1 MHLKFPGKSIDLSCP
16 RVMGVLNVTPDSFS
30 DGGQFVNLDMAI
42 ERAEQM
48 AAEGASIIDVGGE
61 STRPGSSPVP
71 VNEELDRIIPVIEK
85 IHESIDAPISVDTSK
100 PEVMRAAIEAGAG
113 MINDV
118 FALRSPGA
126 LEVAAELGVPVCI
139 MHMLGKPKSMQDA
152 PVYEDVVAEVKQ
164 FLESR
169 ARAALDAGVANQHIL
184 LDPGFGFGKTLA
196 HNLVLLGSLGEIDS
210 LGYPVLVGISRKAM
224 IGKILDQPASERVA
238 GSVAAA
244 MIAVQQGAKIV
255 RVHDVKA
262 TQDALKI
269 LGALENETA

>member
-1 MHLKFPGKSIDLSCP
+1 
-16 RVMGVLNVTPDSFS
+16 
-30 DGGQFVNLDMAI
+30 
-42 ERAEQM
+42 
-48 AAEGASIIDVGGE
+48 
-61 STRPGSSPVP
+61 
-71 VNEELDRIIPVIEK
+71 
-85 IHESIDAPISVDTSK
+85 
-100 PEVMRAAIEAGAG
+100 
-113 MINDV
+113 
-118 FALRSPGA
+118 
-126 LEVAAELGVPVCI
+126 
-139 MHMLGKPKSMQDA
+139 MQDA